1 MRIVDVGGRLVEVQ
15 VRESQRARRISAVH
29 RPGEPLELVV
39 PVGTSERLIDQAL
52 GTQRNWLARRLAVE
66 QPPVLDLGGVTLT
79 EAEGRRLA
87 HESVAEAAGRV
98 ASQLEVSYGRI
109 TIRDTRSLWGS
120 CSPTG
125 RLSFSWRLVLGPP
138 EVLEYVVAH
147 ELCHLRIGGH
157 PPAFWRLV
165 ESVRP
170 TYRSEREWL
179 RDHGWELLAY
189 RPARA

>member
-1 MRIVDVGGRLVEVQ
+1 VRIVDIGGRLVEIH
-15 VRESQRARRISAVH
+15 VRESRRARRVSAVH

-39 PVGTSERLIDQAL
+39 PVGTSERLVDHAL
-52 GTQRNWLARRLAVE
+52 ATQRDWLARRLAAE
-66 QPPVLDLGGVTLT
+66 RPPVLDLGSVTLT

-87 HESVAEAAGRV
+87 RDCVGEAGERV
-98 ASQLEVSYGRI
+98 ASQLEVSFRRI

-125 RLSFSWRLVLGPP
+125 RLSFSWRLILGPP

-157 PPAFWRLV
+157 PPSFWRLV

-170 TYRSEREWL
+170 TYRREREWL